1 MPTNKSVRGD
11 DTNSSQP
18 WMENVATTEFC
29 QFVLPVT
36 KGKAMLLFLS
46 FLPSLAPHNS
56 PPLPKNP
63 LPALQGAAEP
73 LLYSFLNLCHLFR
86 SLSLSLLPLN
96 RLQTTLSS
104 PFVCLFLLQGQSG
117 GFHNFHL
124 PEAMLETSALRR
136 GGWGGG
142 DCGGLGRSEGSWEDR
157 QCEET

>member
-1 MPTNKSVRGD
+1 MLTNKSVRGD

-46 FLPSLAPHNS
+46 FLPSLASHNS

-86 SLSLSLLPLN
+86 SLSPSSQQASNNSQLPFCLSLPSARPIGRFSQLP
-96 RLQTTLSS
+96 S
-104 PFVCLFLLQGQSG
+104 PRSHAG
-117 GFHNFHL
+117 NI
-124 PEAMLETSALRR
+124 SAAQR
-136 GGWGGG
+136 GGG

>member
-1 MPTNKSVRGD
+1 MPSNKSVRGD

-46 FLPSLAPHNS
+46 FLPSLTPHNS

-86 SLSLSLLPLN
+86 SLSLSFLSTGFKQLSAPLLFVSSFCKAN
-96 RLQTTLSS
+96 REVFTTSIS
-104 PFVCLFLLQGQSG
+104 QKPCWKHQCCT
-117 GFHNFHL
+117 
-124 PEAMLETSALRR
+124 EE
-136 GGWGGG
+136 GGG
-142 DCGGLGRSEGSWEDR
+142 G
-157 QCEET
+157 